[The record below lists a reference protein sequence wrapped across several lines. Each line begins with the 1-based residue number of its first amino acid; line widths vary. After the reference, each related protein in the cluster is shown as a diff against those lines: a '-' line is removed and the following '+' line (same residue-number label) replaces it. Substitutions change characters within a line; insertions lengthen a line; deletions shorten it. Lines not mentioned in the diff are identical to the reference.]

1 MSEDSKLNDI
11 IKRVFASLD
20 DGNHDA
26 NELEDNLPAIT
37 EFWST
42 QSGEPM
48 KGQVIG
54 EWRIES
60 LLGKGGMSVVYLVQR
75 NDDSIQQQAA
85 LKILPI
91 ELASQ
96 QVVERFVRERQ
107 ILVDL
112 DHPNIAKL
120 LDLGVTESNIPWYVM
135 AYIKGQDIIGFIS
148 EMSANLTQKTNLFKQ
163 VCEAIA
169 HAHDR
174 GVVHRDIKPGN
185 ILVNDNYEVK
195 VLDFGI
201 ALKDENTALT
211 MTGAVMG
218 TPGYMSPE
226 QSKGQN
232 HLIDARS
239 DVFSLG
245 TLFYHML
252 AGNKPFS
259 ADSAAEMGFQ
269 IINDEPLPL
278 PASIPGDLKA
288 IVQKCMS
295 KDADQR
301 YPSAISLL
309 QDIKAYMSGDVIQ
322 AKPVSWFGYWVKK
335 GQKYPKTTGLVFTL
349 MLVSVLALA
358 TYFYQNHL
366 NSNRL
371 KQAELFVQQAETIK
385 NQVRRIH
392 MLPVHNVQPEYE
404 RIRAE
409 ITHLQQQI
417 SNSGVDQ
424 SGLTDLALGSAY
436 LSMRDYDLALQF
448 LQQAQDKGW
457 QSVELDRQLGY
468 ARAVEWSYQLKKGKR
483 IKDEDERA
491 LHLASAK
498 VNHYNPAVELLGKT
512 QQQSHFLAGRLA
524 WIEERYDDA
533 IEHYQ
538 LELTENPW
546 HHEAAKQISEVYMN
560 KFRTTGATDGYDAA
574 IPFMDKSNEFLNQ
587 AILIGRSDP
596 LNHVSRCTNAGID
609 IQIKRY
615 LKKYDAIPQAFNEGM
630 QACENALVLEPSAF
644 SPWANMNL
652 LLLNQAQM
660 FEAQE
665 QTATDVYQQA
675 LDIAERGL
683 QLHPTKIP
691 LMVAKIKPLTELADA
706 AIENGDDPSSYFQQ
720 AMATADEVIATDEKS
735 SQGWKELARVHWA
748 IADFNQFDKKDYVL
762 AQSHLKSAQQA
773 YLNQQQSQISVTSQL
788 NAALIES
795 QLAQL
800 HIELA
805 ETAAAIKT
813 MQASIERRIKH
824 LPSSKNY
831 FSYHQS
837 ALEDGILLFDWFLT
851 ADNNNNQVVTELL
864 QSLVVKTCVIS
875 GLNDEQTSGFN
886 AILSQAN
893 LKASAS
899 IKPCEF
905 EG

>member
-75 NDDSIQQQAA
+75 NDDSINQQAA

-96 QVVERFVRERQ
+96 QVVERFIRERQ

-135 AYIKGQDIIGFIS
+135 AYFEGQDIITFIT
-148 EMSANLTQKTNLFKQ
+148 ETQANLTEKTNLFKQ
-163 VCEAIA
+163 VCAAIA

-185 ILVNDNYEVK
+185 ILVNHNLAVK

-201 ALKDENTALT
+201 ALKDENAALT
-211 MTGAVMG
+211 MTGAVLG

-232 HLIDARS
+232 ELIDARS

-252 AGNKPFS
+252 AGNKPFT

-269 IINDEPLPL
+269 IINEEPLPL
-278 PASIPGDLKA
+278 PPTVPNDLKA
-288 IVQKCMS
+288 IVAMCLAK
-295 KDADQR
+295 KPDQR
-301 YPSAISLL
+301 YASAQSLL
-309 QDIKAYMSGDVIQ
+309 QDIKAYLSGDVIQ
-322 AKPVSWFGYWVKK
+322 AKSVSWVGYWLKK
-335 GQKYPKTTGLVFTL
+335 GRKYPKTTGLIFSLL
-349 MLVSVLALA
+349 MVSLLALA
-358 TYFYQNHL
+358 VGFYQNHQ
-366 NSNRL
+366 NNQRL
-371 KQAELFVQQAETIK
+371 QQAEIFLQQAEDIK

-392 MLPVHNVQPEYE
+392 MLPIHNVQPEYE
-404 RIRAE
+404 EIRTQ
-409 ITHLQQQI
+409 ITLLQQQI
-417 SNSGVDQ
+417 NNSGVDQ

-436 LSMRDYDLALQF
+436 LSMRDFDQAMDF
-448 LQQAQDKGW
+448 LQRARDKGW

-468 ARAVEWSYQLKKGKR
+468 VRAVEWSYQLKQNKS
-483 IKDEDERA
+483 IKDETERA
-491 LHLASAK
+491 LHLATATAE
-498 VNHYNPAVELLGKT
+498 HYNPAIELLGRT

-524 WIEERYDDA
+524 WVEERYDEA
-533 IEHYQ
+533 ISHYQ
-538 LELTENPW
+538 KELLENPW

-560 KFRTTGATDGYDAA
+560 KFRSTGATDGYDAA
-574 IPFMDKSNEFLNQ
+574 MPYMDKSNEYLQQ
-587 AILIGRSDP
+587 AITIGRSDP

-615 LKKYDAIPQAFNEGM
+615 LKKYDEMPQAFSDGM
-630 QACENALVLEPSAF
+630 KACENALVLEPTAF

-652 LLLNQAQM
+652 LLQNQAQM
-660 FEAQE
+660 FEVKE
-665 QTATDVYQQA
+665 QPAIEVYQQA
-675 LDIAERGL
+675 LAIAERGL
-683 QLHPTKIP
+683 LQHPTKIP
-691 LMVAKIKPLTELADA
+691 LLVAKIKPLTELAAA
-706 AIENGDDPSSYFQQ
+706 AIEKGEEPNQYFQQ
-720 AMATADEVIATDEKS
+720 AMATVDEVIATDEKS
-735 SQGWKELARVHWA
+735 SQGWKELGRVHWA

-837 ALEDGILLFDWFLT
+837 ALEDGILLFDWLLT

-864 QSLVVKTCVIS
+864 QSLVVKTCGIS

-893 LKASAS
+893 LKASAL